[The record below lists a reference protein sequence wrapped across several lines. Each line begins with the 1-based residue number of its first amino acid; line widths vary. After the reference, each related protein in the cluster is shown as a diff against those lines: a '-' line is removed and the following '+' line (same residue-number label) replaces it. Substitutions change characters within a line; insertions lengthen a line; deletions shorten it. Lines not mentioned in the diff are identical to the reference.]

1 MWWHKQGK
9 HAQIERIQTADTLN
23 VMRKKVYKKGKQR
36 NKTTKTSRHPRSEN
50 LHIHELSVVQRKA
63 PTTKHTNERKMCVE
77 LSVAADAREG
87 PKPCIN

>member
-23 VMRKKVYKKGKQR
+23 VMRKKVYKKG
-36 NKTTKTSRHPRSEN
+36 NKGTKPQNQAGIQGVKTCTYMSS
-50 LHIHELSVVQRKA
+50 VQRKA